1 MELQGKIIAV
11 LPERSGTSQ
20 RGNQWRSITY
30 VLETQEQ
37 YPKKLAFDVTNDKID
52 QLNIQFGEILT
63 VQFDINAREY
73 NGRWFNSINA
83 WNVIRQTQQAPTQ
96 DGGFSGNV
104 QSGAQAAQQAM
115 ASSAN
120 AAGVANPT
128 NQQNLF
134 PPAQP
139 QQPQSAAPSSDAQ
152 SSDDLPF

>member
-1 MELQGKIIAV
+1 MELQGKIIVV

-52 QLNIQFGEILT
+52 QLNIQVGEFLT

-73 NGRWFNSINA
+73 NGRWFNSVNA
-83 WNVIRQTQQAPTQ
+83 WNVIRQTQQAPAQ
-96 DGGFSGNV
+96 GGGFSGNV

-115 ASSAN
+115 ASATNVS
-120 AAGVANPT
+120 NPT
-128 NQQNLF
+128 NTQNPFPPRQQ
-134 PPAQP
+134 PAQP
-139 QQPQSAAPSSDAQ
+139 QGN
-152 SSDDLPF
+152 SDDLPF

>member
-1 MELQGKIIAV
+1 MV

-20 RGNQWRSITY
+20 RGNQWRSISY

-37 YPKKLAFDVTNDKID
+37 YPKKLAFDVTNDKIN
-52 QLNIQFGEILT
+52 QLNIQLGEILT

-73 NGRWFNSINA
+73 NGRWFNSVNA

-96 DGGFSGNV
+96 GGGFSGNV

-128 NQQNLF
+128 NPQNPHPPRQQ
-134 PPAQP
+134 PAQP
-139 QQPQSAAPSSDAQ
+139 QGNSSE
-152 SSDDLPF
+152 LPF

>member
-1 MELQGKIIAV
+1 MV

-73 NGRWFNSINA
+73 NGRWFNSVNA

-96 DGGFSGNV
+96 GGGFSGNV

-120 AAGVANPT
+120 ANGVANPM
-128 NQQNLF
+128 NPQNPYPPRQQ
-134 PPAQP
+134 PAQS
-139 QQPQSAAPSSDAQ
+139 QGDSS
-152 SSDDLPF
+152 DLPF

>member
-1 MELQGKIIAV
+1 MEIQGKIIVV
-11 LPERSGTSQ
+11 LPERSGVSQ
-20 RGNQWRSITY
+20 RGNQWRSISY

-73 NGRWFNSINA
+73 NGRWFNSVNA

-96 DGGFSGNV
+96 GGGFSGNV

-115 ASSAN
+115 ESSAN
-120 AAGVANPT
+120 AAGFANQMNPQ
-128 NQQNLF
+128 NPYPPRQQA
-134 PPAQP
+134 AQP
-139 QQPQSAAPSSDAQ
+139 QGDSS
-152 SSDDLPF
+152 DLPF

>member
-1 MELQGKIIAV
+1 MV

-20 RGNQWRSITY
+20 RGNQWRSISY

-52 QLNIQFGEILT
+52 QLNIQLGEILT

-83 WNVIRQTQQAPTQ
+83 WNVIRQTQQAPAQ
-96 DGGFSGNV
+96 CGGFSGNV
-104 QSGAQAAQQAM
+104 QSGAQASQQAM

-120 AAGVANPT
+120 AAGVANPM
-128 NQQNLF
+128 NPQN
-134 PPAQP
+134 PYPPRKQPAQP
-139 QQPQSAAPSSDAQ
+139 QGDSS
-152 SSDDLPF
+152 DLPF